1 MSMMCKGRIYTLGIT
16 LLIALAGIAQSES
29 SSWKLQAGYE
39 VNYTGHNTVLHAE
52 YAINNHRI
60 GGGVNYN
67 FSDGFASNPVVGVGL
82 SYGYVV
88 LQNEKWQA
96 SLGIDYRRQKP
107 LEIVN
112 IQTLVL
118 ANSLEYKFTEHI
130 GALSRIGYGV
140 AIERAASAGSFAQLN
155 NISGLFLIGCVYSF

>member
-1 MSMMCKGRIYTLGIT
+1 MRKNRIFILCFTLVIS
-16 LLIALAGIAQSES
+16 LAGIAQSES

-39 VNYTGHNTVLHAE
+39 VNYTGNNAVLHAE
-52 YAINNHRI
+52 YALSKHRI
-60 GGGVNYN
+60 GGGINYN

-88 LQNEKWQA
+88 LQSEKWQA

-107 LEIVN
+107 LKIVN

-118 ANSLEYKFTEHI
+118 ANSIEYKFTEHI

-140 AIERAASAGSFAQLN
+140 ALERAASAGSFAQLN

>member
-1 MSMMCKGRIYTLGIT
+1 MYKDRLFILSIT
-16 LLIALAGIAQSES
+16 LLIAQAGIAQSDS
-29 SSWKLQAGYE
+29 TSWKLHAGYE
-39 VNYTGHNTVLHAE
+39 MNYTGNNTVLQAE

-67 FSDGFASNPVVGVGL
+67 FSDGFTFNPVVGFGL

-88 LQNEKWQA
+88 LQSEKWQA

-107 LEIVN
+107 LKIVN
-112 IQTLVL
+112 VQTLVL
-118 ANSLEYKFTEHI
+118 ANSIEYKFTEHI

-140 AIERAASAGSFAQLN
+140 AVERAASAGSFAQLN
-155 NISGLFLIGCVYSF
+155 NISGLFLVGCVYSF

>member
-1 MSMMCKGRIYTLGIT
+1 MRKNRIFILCFTLVIS
-16 LLIALAGIAQSES
+16 LAGIAQSES

-39 VNYTGHNTVLHAE
+39 VNYTGQNAVLHAE
-52 YAINNHRI
+52 YALSKHRI
-60 GGGVNYN
+60 GGGINYN

-88 LQNEKWQA
+88 LQNKKWQA

-112 IQTLVL
+112 IQSLVL
-118 ANSLEYKFTEHI
+118 ANSIEYKFTEHI

-140 AIERAASAGSFAQLN
+140 ALERAASAGSFVQLN
-155 NISGLFLIGCVYSF
+155 NISGLFLLGCVYSF

>member
-1 MSMMCKGRIYTLGIT
+1 MRKGRLVTLCFLLLIT
-16 LLIALAGIAQSES
+16 LIGIAQSES
-29 SSWKLQAGYE
+29 SEWKLQAGYE
-39 VNYTGHNTVLHAE
+39 VNYTGHNAVLHAE
-52 YAINNHRI
+52 YTLSKHRI
-60 GGGVNYN
+60 GGGINYN
-67 FSDGFASNPVVGVGL
+67 FSDGFASNPVLGVGL

-88 LQNEKWQA
+88 LQSEKWQA

-118 ANSLEYKFTEHI
+118 ANSIEYKFTEHI

-140 AIERAASAGSFAQLN
+140 ALERAASAGSFAQLN
-155 NISGLFLIGCVYSF
+155 NISGLFLLGCVYSF

>member
-1 MSMMCKGRIYTLGIT
+1 MYKGRLLTLCFALVIT
-16 LLIALAGIAQSES
+16 LAGIAQSKS

-39 VNYTGHNTVLHAE
+39 VNYTGHNAVLHAE
-52 YAINNHRI
+52 YALNKHRI
-60 GGGVNYN
+60 GGGVSYN
-67 FSDGFASNPVVGVGL
+67 FSDGFATNPLVGVGL

-88 LQNEKWQA
+88 LLSEKWQA

-118 ANSLEYKFTEHI
+118 ANSIEYKFTEHI

-140 AIERAASAGSFAQLN
+140 ALERAASAGSFAQLN
-155 NISGLFLIGCVYSF
+155 NISGLFLLGCVYSF

>member
-1 MSMMCKGRIYTLGIT
+1 MRKGRLVTLCFLLLIT
-16 LLIALAGIAQSES
+16 LIGIAQSES
-29 SSWKLQAGYE
+29 SEWKLQAGYE
-39 VNYTGHNTVLHAE
+39 VNYTGHNAVLHAE
-52 YAINNHRI
+52 YALSKHRI
-60 GGGVNYN
+60 GGGINYN

-88 LQNEKWQA
+88 LQNKKWQA

-118 ANSLEYKFTEHI
+118 ANSIEYKFTEHI

-140 AIERAASAGSFAQLN
+140 ALERAASAGSFAQLN
-155 NISGLFLIGCVYSF
+155 NISGLFLLGCVYSF

>member
-1 MSMMCKGRIYTLGIT
+1 MCKGRIYTLGIA
-16 LLIALAGIAQSES
+16 LVIALAGVAQGES

-39 VNYTGHNTVLHAE
+39 VNYTGNNAVLHAE
-52 YAINNHRI
+52 YAISNHRI
-60 GGGVNYN
+60 GGGLNYN
-67 FSDGFASNPVVGVGL
+67 FSDGFTYNPVVGVGL

-107 LEIVN
+107 LKIVN

-118 ANSLEYKFTEHI
+118 ANSIEYKFTEHI

-140 AIERAASAGSFAQLN
+140 AVERAASAGSFAQLN
-155 NISGLFLIGCVYSF
+155 NISGLFLVGCVYSF

>member
-1 MSMMCKGRIYTLGIT
+1 MRKNRIFTLCFTLVIT
-16 LLIALAGIAQSES
+16 LAGIAQSES
-29 SSWKLQAGYE
+29 SSWKLQVGYE
-39 VNYTGHNTVLHAE
+39 VNYTGHNAVLHAE
-52 YAINNHRI
+52 YALSKHRI
-60 GGGVNYN
+60 GGGINYN

-96 SLGIDYRRQKP
+96 SLGVDYRRQKP

-118 ANSLEYKFTEHI
+118 ANSIEYKFTEHI
-130 GALSRIGYGV
+130 GALSRIGYG
-140 AIERAASAGSFAQLN
+140 AALERAASAGSFAQLN